1 MHIETIEFP
10 KGQQKYILIGFS
22 RYNSGHNSTCIVI
35 SWSSAILR
43 MTEPSGRLLSDPGT
57 EDWPWAP
64 GVQWVP
70 AFRPAER
77 RFDPSVQWVP
87 VL

>member
-35 SWSSAILR
+35 S
-43 MTEPSGRLLSDPGT
+43 
-57 EDWPWAP
+57 
-64 GVQWVP
+64 
-70 AFRPAER
+70 
-77 RFDPSVQWVP
+77 
-87 VL
+87 